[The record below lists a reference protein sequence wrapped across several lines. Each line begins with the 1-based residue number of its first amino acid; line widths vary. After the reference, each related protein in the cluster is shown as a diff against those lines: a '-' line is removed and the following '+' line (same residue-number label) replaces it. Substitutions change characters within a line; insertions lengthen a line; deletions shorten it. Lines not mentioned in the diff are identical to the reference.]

1 MEDINSNQAQFSFWG
16 NNCKFKKVMNRYK
29 QIFVLVVMM
38 FSFGSLTWAQRWGYV
53 DTKAILEK
61 IPEYKAAEQ
70 EVEQI
75 SQKWQKELEA
85 MYANIEK
92 MYQKYEAEKVLLT
105 ADVQRKREEE
115 IINEEKKAKEF
126 QKKKFGY
133 EGELFKLRE
142 EKVKPIQDRLFKA
155 IEDLSKEKRIDFM
168 LDKSGAVTV
177 LYFNPEYDMTQ
188 AVLKKMGI
196 N

>member
-1 MEDINSNQAQFSFWG
+1 MNML
-16 NNCKFKKVMNRYK
+16 KKV
-29 QIFVLVVMM
+29 IVFAWIGILSSSL
-38 FSFGSLTWAQRWGYV
+38 SFAQRWGYV
-53 DTKAILEK
+53 DSKAILEK

-75 SQKWQKELEA
+75 SQKWQKELEQ

-105 ADVQRKREEE
+105 ADVQRKREDE

-188 AVLKKMGI
+188 AVLKKLGI

>member
-1 MEDINSNQAQFSFWG
+1 M
-16 NNCKFKKVMNRYK
+16 NNIKTFFF
-29 QIFVLVVMM
+29 FVLIGLLSNPVVN
-38 FSFGSLTWAQRWGYV
+38 AQRWGYV

-70 EVEQI
+70 EIEQI

-155 IEDLSKEKRIDFM
+155 IEDLAKEKRIDFM

>member
-1 MEDINSNQAQFSFWG
+1 MNML
-16 NNCKFKKVMNRYK
+16 KKSI
-29 QIFVLVVMM
+29 IFVFVLMIYGNL
-38 FSFGSLTWAQRWGYV
+38 SFAQRWGYV

-70 EVEQI
+70 EVDQI
-75 SQKWQKELEA
+75 SQKWQKELEQ

-105 ADVQRKREEE
+105 ADVQRKREDE

>member
-1 MEDINSNQAQFSFWG
+1 M
-16 NNCKFKKVMNRYK
+16 NNIKTFFF
-29 QIFVLVVMM
+29 FVLIGLLSNPVVN
-38 FSFGSLTWAQRWGYV
+38 AQRWGYV

-70 EVEQI
+70 EIEQI

-142 EKVKPIQDRLFKA
+142 EKVKPIQDKLFKA
-155 IEDLSKEKRIDFM
+155 IEDLAKEKRIDFM

>member
-1 MEDINSNQAQFSFWG
+1 MNIS
-16 NNCKFKKVMNRYK
+16 KK
-29 QIFVLVVMM
+29 IIFFVLILMVLGNL
-38 FSFGSLTWAQRWGYV
+38 SYAQRWGYV

-75 SQKWQKELEA
+75 SQKWQKELEQ

-105 ADVQRKREEE
+105 ADVQRKREDE

>member
-1 MEDINSNQAQFSFWG
+1 M
-16 NNCKFKKVMNRYK
+16 FKKIIV
-29 QIFVLVVMM
+29 ILVITFMT
-38 FSFGSLTWAQRWGYV
+38 SQLSWAQRWAYV

-75 SQKWQKELEA
+75 SQKWQKELEQ

-126 QKKKFGY
+126 QRKKFGY

-142 EKVKPIQDRLFKA
+142 EKVKPIQDKLFKA

-188 AVLKKMGI
+188 AVLKKLGI

>member
-1 MEDINSNQAQFSFWG
+1 MKKITVLFGILIACVFSNSF
-16 NNCKFKKVMNRYK
+16 
-29 QIFVLVVMM
+29 
-38 FSFGSLTWAQRWGYV
+38 AQRWGYV
-53 DTKAILEK
+53 DTKEILEK

-105 ADVQRKREEE
+105 QEVQRKREEE

-126 QKKKFGY
+126 QRKKFGY

-142 EKVKPIQDRLFKA
+142 EKVKPIQDKLFKA

-168 LDKSGAVTV
+168 LDKSGAVTI
-177 LYFNPEYDMTQ
+177 LYTNPEFDYTPQ
-188 AVLKKMGI
+188 VLKKLGI

>member
-1 MEDINSNQAQFSFWG
+1 
-16 NNCKFKKVMNRYK
+16 MNRYK

-155 IEDLSKEKRIDFM
+155 IEDISKEKRIDFM

>member
-1 MEDINSNQAQFSFWG
+1 MNML
-16 NNCKFKKVMNRYK
+16 KKV
-29 QIFVLVVMM
+29 IVFAWISILSSSL
-38 FSFGSLTWAQRWGYV
+38 SFAQRWGYV
-53 DTKAILEK
+53 DSKAILEK

-75 SQKWQKELEA
+75 SQKWQKELEQ

-105 ADVQRKREEE
+105 ADVQRKREDE

-188 AVLKKMGI
+188 AVLKKLGI